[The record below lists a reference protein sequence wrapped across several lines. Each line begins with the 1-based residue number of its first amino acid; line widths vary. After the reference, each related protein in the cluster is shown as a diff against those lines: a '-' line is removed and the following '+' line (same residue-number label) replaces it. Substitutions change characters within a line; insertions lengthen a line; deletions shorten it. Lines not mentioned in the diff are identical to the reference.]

1 MKKSILL
8 IISALFIIPF
18 NSKAQDEGAI
28 AAVAGGLL
36 AIGVGIAAVEQMKEH
51 AELTATEWLL
61 KNHSEFDKFSLKTL
75 DFDGKK
81 LKDLSSTSVISYKIR
96 KFEIE
101 GGEPKF
107 GAKHVLFGFTSY
119 GWVSEYG
126 INFDKIKWL
135 LVDKEEWLN
144 MMATYTKLASNVN
157 DDNLIREALKN
168 GKVVNKRIKVN
179 NGDNIDFLKLEGDM
193 YLVANYSPDM
203 KFIYNERSFGIYL
216 KETMNLIQIARGNLI
231 DIHEFFY
238 DE

>member
-101 GGEPKF
+101 GDEPKF

-157 DDNLIREALKN
+157 DDNIIREALKN

-238 DE
+238 DK